1 MKFPIFC
8 LFVLITSPLLRGQQ
22 PLDTLHGNER
32 QVLSLFFE
40 SPIQKAVVGAPSYAF
55 TFNREN
61 PEPLGLLQATPGPK
75 SNLLVLTQDGG
86 IYSFVVAYRDSITDL
101 TRFVPATQSLTTDSI
116 PKSTEDTIPRIPP
129 KVPQICEQLLE
140 RKTTLKPRKRQ
151 LGIRL
156 MTSAPFYHEGRVYL
170 TYGLENRTG
179 IDYQIEA
186 LTLLKVLGNTA
197 RKSSFQEQ
205 ELTPIYR
212 HQFPGT
218 VPQGST
224 MRFVVVYPK
233 FTLGPNE
240 SVAFRLTEKQGSR
253 NIRF

>member
-1 MKFPIFC
+1 MIPM
-8 LFVLITSPLLRGQQ
+8 VP
-22 PLDTLHGNER
+22 
-32 QVLSLFFE
+32 
-40 SPIQKAVVGAPSYAF
+40 
-55 TFNREN
+55 
-61 PEPLGLLQATPGPK
+61 PE
-75 SNLLVLTQDGG
+75 VH
-86 IYSFVVAYRDSITDL
+86 R
-101 TRFVPATQSLTTDSI
+101 
-116 PKSTEDTIPRIPP
+116 
-129 KVPQICEQLLE
+129 ICEQLLA
-140 RKTTLKPRKRQ
+140 RKVPLKPRKRQ

-156 MTSAPFYHEGRVYL
+156 LTSAPFYHEGRVYL

-205 ELTPIYR
+205 TLTPIYS
-212 HQFPGT
+212 HQFPGI

-224 MRFVVVYPK
+224 MRFVMVYPK